1 MEHTFEE
8 LEKKTVADLREIAK
22 DIDHDSLKGCST
34 MHKEQL
40 LKALCKAIGIDTHE
54 HHETVGIDK
63 KQIKA
68 QIQALKV
75 QRGAALEA
83 RDHKKLKLTRRK
95 IHRLKRAIRRAMV
108 LTSA

>member
-1 MEHTFEE
+1 MEHTFAE
-8 LEKKTVADLREIAK
+8 LKKKTVADLREIAK
-22 DIDHDSLKGCST
+22 EIEHDALKGRST

-40 LKALCKAIGIDTHE
+40 LQALCEALGIDAHE

-68 QIQALKV
+68 QIKELKV
-75 QRGAALEA
+75 QRDVALES

-95 IHRLKRAIRRAMV
+95 IHRLKRTIRRSMI
-108 LTSA
+108 

>member
-22 DIDHDSLKGCST
+22 DIEHDALKGRST

-40 LKALCKAIGIDTHE
+40 LKALCKALGIDDYE
-54 HHETVGIDK
+54 HHETAGIDK

-108 LTSA
+108 